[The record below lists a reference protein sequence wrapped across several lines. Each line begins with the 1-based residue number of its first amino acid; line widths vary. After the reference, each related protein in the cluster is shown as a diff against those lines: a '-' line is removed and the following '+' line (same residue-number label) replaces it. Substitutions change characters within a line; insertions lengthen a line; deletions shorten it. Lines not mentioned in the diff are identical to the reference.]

1 MLTFCECLAFPP
13 VFRRLRQSQISKIV
27 KNTSEKNRYHFR
39 IAKKPVIFFILF
51 VDKKGEKKG
60 GVLRPPFTFIQNK
73 PSSYFCLSIL

>member
-1 MLTFCECLAFPP
+1 MLTFCECLTFLP
-13 VFRRLRQSQISKIV
+13 VFRRLRQSIISKIV

-60 GVLRPPFTFIQNK
+60 GVLRPPFTWIQNN
-73 PSSYFCLSIL
+73 PS